1 MYDVMQWCQT
11 LARGPYLARSVYL
24 AREAIPNDYYILYG
38 KKLVPYSMLKQNLFG
53 SILKDSFVQRWPAT
67 LFKF

>member
-1 MYDVMQWCQT
+1 MVSNS
-11 LARGPYLARSVYL
+11 GPACSVIIFGP
-24 AREAIPNDYYILYG
+24 EAIPNDYYILYG

-53 SILKDSFVQRWPAT
+53 SILKDSFVQHWPAT